1 MKRKYMESMKQKF
14 FRAAVPLVMLAV
26 SAALSVFVYRLP
38 QPVRD
43 PLPVLMY
50 HHMVPDGQDC
60 NDMTVTPGKFRA
72 DLETVLAMGYTPVL
86 PRELAAGDALPEK
99 PILITF
105 DDGYRSNYDLV
116 YPILREYGV
125 KACIS
130 IIVLMPDLPTDNFCT
145 WNQLREM
152 TASGLVEIG
161 SHSYRLHNLGGD
173 SGNFESGGAN
183 GVERRPNESDA
194 DFQTRVLDDIQ
205 LSHDR
210 IAGELGGVTCF
221 AYPFGC
227 SDPDAKALV
236 DELFPVTLMTTPKCA
251 DLAKGL
257 HDLPRA
263 VQAIHGLPALKFL
276 ALQMEPGDLRRHN
289 VHLVGHIAD
298 GALQGTDAAFKQRR
312 AVLGDTEGAQRLPL
326 QDPAVLP
333 YAQQSVLLI
342 QKQGTVPLVGAE
354 AVCGLERRLQSL
366 ILLKR
371 GGVRLRFC

>member
-86 PRELAAGDALPEK
+86 PRELATGDALPEK

-173 SGNFESGGAN
+173 GGNFESGGAN

-210 IAGELGGVTCF
+210 IAEELDGVTCF

-236 DELFPVTLMTTPKCA
+236 DELFPVTLMTMPKCA

-257 HDLPRA
+257 HDLPRFT
-263 VQAIHGLPALKFL
+263 VTMKT
-276 ALQMEPGDLRRHN
+276 DL
-289 VHLVGHIAD
+289 G
-298 GALQGTDAAFKQRR
+298 K
-312 AVLGDTEGAQRLPL
+312 
-326 QDPAVLP
+326 
-333 YAQQSVLLI
+333 LL
-342 QKQGTVPLVGAE
+342 
-354 AVCGLERRLQSL
+354 R
-366 ILLKR
+366 
-371 GGVRLRFC
+371 

>member
-1 MKRKYMESMKQKF
+1 MLPPQWEKRKYLMKRLCS
-14 FRAAVPLVMLAV
+14 RAVIPLAMLLLSAVLCVY
-26 SAALSVFVYRLP
+26 VYRMP
-38 QPVRD
+38 ESVAD

-60 NDMTVTPGKFRA
+60 NDMTVTPSKFRA
-72 DLETVLAMGYTPVL
+72 DLEAVLAMGYTPVL

-173 SGNFESGGAN
+173 GGNFESGGAN

-210 IAGELGGVTCF
+210 IAEELGGVTCF

-257 HDLPRA
+257 HDLPRFT
-263 VQAIHGLPALKFL
+263 VTMKT
-276 ALQMEPGDLRRHN
+276 DLE
-289 VHLVGHIAD
+289 
-298 GALQGTDAAFKQRR
+298 K
-312 AVLGDTEGAQRLPL
+312 
-326 QDPAVLP
+326 
-333 YAQQSVLLI
+333 LLH
-342 QKQGTVPLVGAE
+342 
-354 AVCGLERRLQSL
+354 
-366 ILLKR
+366 
-371 GGVRLRFC
+371 

>member
-38 QPVRD
+38 QPVRE
-43 PLPVLMY
+43 PMPVLMY
-50 HHMVPDGQDC
+50 HHMVPEGQDC
-60 NDMTVTPGKFRA
+60 NAMTITPGKFRA
-72 DLETVLAMGYTPVL
+72 DLDIILAKGYTPVL
-86 PRELAAGDALPEK
+86 PGELAAGAPLPEK

-145 WNQLREM
+145 WEQLREM
-152 TASGLVEIG
+152 TDSGLVEVG
-161 SHSYRLHNLGGD
+161 SHSYRLHNLGED
-173 SGNFESGGAN
+173 KGNYEKDGTN
-183 GVERRPNESDA
+183 GVERRPGETDA

-210 IAGELGGVTCF
+210 IAAELGSVTCF

-227 SDPDAKALV
+227 TDPDAKALV
-236 DELFPVTLMTTPKCA
+236 DALFPVSLMTVPQCA

-257 HDLPRA
+257 HDLPRYA
-263 VQAIHGLPALKFL
+263 VHMETNL
-276 ALQMEPGDLRRHN
+276 ADLLN
-289 VHLVGHIAD
+289 
-298 GALQGTDAAFKQRR
+298 
-312 AVLGDTEGAQRLPL
+312 
-326 QDPAVLP
+326 
-333 YAQQSVLLI
+333 
-342 QKQGTVPLVGAE
+342 
-354 AVCGLERRLQSL
+354 
-366 ILLKR
+366 
-371 GGVRLRFC
+371 

>member
-1 MKRKYMESMKQKF
+1 MESMKQKF

-116 YPILREYGV
+116 YPILQEYGV

-145 WNQLREM
+145 WEQLREM
-152 TASGLVEIG
+152 TDSGLVEVG
-161 SHSYRLHNLGGD
+161 SHSYCLHNLGEDKGD
-173 SGNFESGGAN
+173 YEKDGTN
-183 GVERRPNESDA
+183 GVQRRPGESDG
-194 DFQTRVLDDIQ
+194 DFQARVLDDIQ
-205 LSHDR
+205 KSHDR
-210 IAGELGGVTCF
+210 IAAELGSVTCF

-227 SDPDAKALV
+227 TDPDAKALV
-236 DELFPVTLMTTPKCA
+236 DALFPVSLMTVPQCA

-257 HDLPRA
+257 HDLPRYA
-263 VQAIHGLPALKFL
+263 VHIDTNL
-276 ALQMEPGDLRRHN
+276 ADLLH
-289 VHLVGHIAD
+289 
-298 GALQGTDAAFKQRR
+298 
-312 AVLGDTEGAQRLPL
+312 
-326 QDPAVLP
+326 
-333 YAQQSVLLI
+333 
-342 QKQGTVPLVGAE
+342 
-354 AVCGLERRLQSL
+354 
-366 ILLKR
+366 
-371 GGVRLRFC
+371 

>member
-1 MKRKYMESMKQKF
+1 M
-14 FRAAVPLVMLAV
+14 
-26 SAALSVFVYRLP
+26 
-38 QPVRD
+38 
-43 PLPVLMY
+43 
-50 HHMVPDGQDC
+50 
-60 NDMTVTPGKFRA
+60 
-72 DLETVLAMGYTPVL
+72 L
-86 PRELAAGDALPEK
+86 PRELATGDALPEK

-173 SGNFESGGAN
+173 GGNFESGGAN

-210 IAGELGGVTCF
+210 IAEELGGVTCF

-236 DELFPVTLMTTPKCA
+236 DELFPVTLMTMPSVPICQGA
-251 DLAKGL
+251 
-257 HDLPRA
+257 PRSA
-263 VQAIHGLPALKFL
+263 PVHRYHEDRSGKTPALTIH
-276 ALQMEPGDLRRHN
+276 RRPP
-289 VHLVGHIAD
+289 
-298 GALQGTDAAFKQRR
+298 AFPRRR
-312 AVLGDTEGAQRLPL
+312 ALCF
-326 QDPAVLP
+326 
-333 YAQQSVLLI
+333 QQKSFFPRGVFF
-342 QKQGTVPLVGAE
+342 TADNY
-354 AVCGLERRLQSL
+354 CSSL
-366 ILLKR
+366 DFLSAKL
-371 GGVRLRFC
+371 

>member
-38 QPVRD
+38 QPVRE

-130 IIVLMPDLPTDNFCT
+130 IIVLMPDLPTDNFC
-145 WNQLREM
+145 
-152 TASGLVEIG
+152 
-161 SHSYRLHNLGGD
+161 LHNLGGD
-173 SGNFESGGAN
+173 GGNFESGGAN

-210 IAGELGGVTCF
+210 IAEELGGVTCF

-257 HDLPRA
+257 HDLPRFT
-263 VQAIHGLPALKFL
+263 VTMKT
-276 ALQMEPGDLRRHN
+276 DLE
-289 VHLVGHIAD
+289 
-298 GALQGTDAAFKQRR
+298 K
-312 AVLGDTEGAQRLPL
+312 
-326 QDPAVLP
+326 
-333 YAQQSVLLI
+333 LLH
-342 QKQGTVPLVGAE
+342 
-354 AVCGLERRLQSL
+354 
-366 ILLKR
+366 
-371 GGVRLRFC
+371 

>member
-1 MKRKYMESMKQKF
+1 MKRLCS
-14 FRAAVPLVMLAV
+14 RAVVPLAMLLLSAV
-26 SAALSVFVYRLP
+26 LCVYVYRMP
-38 QPVRD
+38 ESVAD

-60 NDMTVTPGKFRA
+60 K
-72 DLETVLAMGYTPVL
+72 GYTPVL

-173 SGNFESGGAN
+173 GGNFESGGAN
-183 GVERRPNESDA
+183 GVERRPNESDT

-210 IAGELGGVTCF
+210 IAEELGGVTCF

-227 SDPDAKALV
+227 SDPDAKTLV
-236 DELFPVTLMTTPKCA
+236 DELFPVTLMTMPKCA

-257 HDLPRA
+257 HDLPRFT
-263 VQAIHGLPALKFL
+263 VTMKT
-276 ALQMEPGDLRRHN
+276 DLE
-289 VHLVGHIAD
+289 
-298 GALQGTDAAFKQRR
+298 K
-312 AVLGDTEGAQRLPL
+312 
-326 QDPAVLP
+326 
-333 YAQQSVLLI
+333 LL
-342 QKQGTVPLVGAE
+342 
-354 AVCGLERRLQSL
+354 R
-366 ILLKR
+366 
-371 GGVRLRFC
+371 

>member
-38 QPVRD
+38 QPVRE

-60 NDMTVTPGKFRA
+60 NDMTVTPGKFRS

-145 WNQLREM
+145 WDQLREM

-161 SHSYRLHNLGGD
+161 SHSYRLHNLGSDG
-173 SGNFESGGAN
+173 GNFESGGAN

-194 DFQTRVLDDIQ
+194 DFQIRVLDDIQ

-210 IAGELGGVTCF
+210 IAGELGGGKFYFGQVTAC
-221 AYPFGC
+221 
-227 SDPDAKALV
+227 K
-236 DELFPVTLMTTPKCA
+236 
-251 DLAKGL
+251 
-257 HDLPRA
+257 
-263 VQAIHGLPALKFL
+263 
-276 ALQMEPGDLRRHN
+276 
-289 VHLVGHIAD
+289 
-298 GALQGTDAAFKQRR
+298 
-312 AVLGDTEGAQRLPL
+312 
-326 QDPAVLP
+326 
-333 YAQQSVLLI
+333 
-342 QKQGTVPLVGAE
+342 
-354 AVCGLERRLQSL
+354 
-366 ILLKR
+366 
-371 GGVRLRFC
+371 

>member
-1 MKRKYMESMKQKF
+1 M
-14 FRAAVPLVMLAV
+14 
-26 SAALSVFVYRLP
+26 
-38 QPVRD
+38 
-43 PLPVLMY
+43 
-50 HHMVPDGQDC
+50 
-60 NDMTVTPGKFRA
+60 
-72 DLETVLAMGYTPVL
+72 
-86 PRELAAGDALPEK
+86 
-99 PILITF
+99 
-105 DDGYRSNYDLV
+105 

-173 SGNFESGGAN
+173 GGNFESGGAN

-210 IAGELGGVTCF
+210 IAEELGGVTCF

-257 HDLPRA
+257 HDLPRFT
-263 VQAIHGLPALKFL
+263 VTMKT
-276 ALQMEPGDLRRHN
+276 DLE
-289 VHLVGHIAD
+289 
-298 GALQGTDAAFKQRR
+298 K
-312 AVLGDTEGAQRLPL
+312 
-326 QDPAVLP
+326 
-333 YAQQSVLLI
+333 LLH
-342 QKQGTVPLVGAE
+342 
-354 AVCGLERRLQSL
+354 
-366 ILLKR
+366 
-371 GGVRLRFC
+371 